1 MSQASQL
8 RAMHDYFQSLLNE
21 NPEAE
26 TASQPLPVMVEE
38 ADQSLRVQQLD
49 QLLSQVDTAEEKLV
63 ITTPVTETQI
73 EVVEEPQVLAPV
85 TTWKNIEPGNE
96 FPALFFNICGVTF
109 AVPLTDLGGIH
120 KLEKVTP
127 LFGKPDWF
135 SGVMSQRDGQINVID
150 SAKWFLPEQ
159 ENNEEYTY
167 IIMLGESRWGIQCHQ
182 LLGTETLY
190 SGQIKWRDS
199 PGRRRWLA
207 GMVKD
212 KMCALLHVQELLT
225 LLQSGANID
234 GQ

>member
-21 NPEAE
+21 SPQVEE
-26 TASQPLPVMVEE
+26 SQPAVILDEPKSE
-38 ADQSLRVQQLD
+38 DKIHVQQLD
-49 QLLSQVDTAEEKLV
+49 QLLSQVDAATPDV
-63 ITTPVTETQI
+63 ISEVHTSTQAIESETPV
-73 EVVEEPQVLAPV
+73 PV
-85 TTWKNIEPGNE
+85 QTWTNIHPGKE
-96 FPALFFNICGVTF
+96 FPALFFNISGVTF

-120 KLEKVTP
+120 QLEKVTP
-127 LFGKPDWF
+127 IFGKPDWF
-135 SGVMSQRDGQINVID
+135 SGVMTHRDGQLNVID
-150 SAKWFLPEQ
+150 STKWFLPEQ

-190 SGQIKWRDS
+190 SEQIKWRNE

-225 LLQSGANID
+225 LLQRGANID